1 MQIQMALR
9 KHMFSTL
16 ALEDT
21 GKTQDYELGVVR
33 GRGKR
38 VSLPSAIQSQ
48 RRLWDELYKTY
59 VICKYNY
66 FLRSVITRYLPTFYC
81 SSTAS
86 HPFQFSR
93 CFAIFVCII
102 YHTRILPI
110 GWNFLLWGVVPILR
124 GLSEPRDIKL
134 KLVHGPRNQIKGS

>member
-48 RRLWDELYKTY
+48 RRLWDELYKT
-59 VICKYNY
+59 
-66 FLRSVITRYLPTFYC
+66 
-81 SSTAS
+81 
-86 HPFQFSR
+86 
-93 CFAIFVCII
+93 
-102 YHTRILPI
+102 
-110 GWNFLLWGVVPILR
+110 
-124 GLSEPRDIKL
+124 
-134 KLVHGPRNQIKGS
+134 